1 VVLFVLQ
8 DRNLEPLQ
16 YLIFHQRRR
25 LHLHARLVLMIS
37 SILTMIKMTM
47 TGNAVVFFYISIVK
61 TLLVTIEF
69 DVFSFGLQS
78 SLAEIEFW

>member
-1 VVLFVLQ
+1 
-8 DRNLEPLQ
+8 
-16 YLIFHQRRR
+16 
-25 LHLHARLVLMIS
+25 
-37 SILTMIKMTM
+37 MIKMTM

-61 TLLVTIEF
+61 TLMVTIEF